1 MKTCN
6 RRDLFKV
13 LGAGSLALML
23 PTLTRMSAGQ
33 AWAQDDRL
41 DPEGPQAKALG
52 YVHNHEEV
60 DQAKYPRYTANQQCA
75 NCQLAQGDLSADWF
89 GCSIFPGK
97 QVSNQGWCNAWVQRQ
112 G

>member
-1 MKTCN
+1 MKSCN
-6 RRDLFKV
+6 RRDLFKL

-23 PTLTRMSAGQ
+23 PTLTRLSDGQ
-33 AWAQDDRL
+33 AWAQEQL

-52 YVHNHEEV
+52 YVHHYDEV
-60 DQAKYPRYTANQQCA
+60 DQEKWTRYEEGQVCS

-89 GCSIFPGK
+89 ECSIFPGK
-97 QVSNQGWCNAWVQRQ
+97 QVANSGWCNAWVQRQ